1 MNIEE
6 LNDITYEKG
15 EDGICT
21 ITINRPERRNAFTHV
36 TFLEIETALE
46 DMEEDEDAQVLIIKG
61 SKEGNAFSSG
71 GFFDIKALS
80 SISPEIRKELDLT
93 DIAQKKLSMKLWDFS
108 KPVIAAINGLAIGAG
123 ITLPL
128 IGADLIYM
136 AKNAWLGFYFV
147 KRAVIPEFSISF
159 LLPFYVGFQ
168 KAKEILYFGDKITA
182 DEALDLGLVNDVLP
196 GDELLEHCRNR
207 AKQLIPPHSPTLSIR
222 MMKRII
228 HNPFRK
234 FLSTTLDLEN
244 EGNQAA
250 FKTADFRES
259 TRALKE
265 KREPQF
271 KGKDNRAVRK
281 FLEGFLKE
289 D

>member
-1 MNIEE
+1 MNIED
-6 LNDITYEKG
+6 LNDIVYEKG

-46 DMEEDEDAQVLIIKG
+46 DMEQDDDAQVLIMKG
-61 SKEGNAFSSG
+61 SDEGNAFSSG

-108 KPVIAAINGLAIGAG
+108 KPIIAAINGLAIGAG

-136 AKNAWLGFYFV
+136 AKDAWLGFYFV
-147 KRAVIPEFSISF
+147 RRAVVPEFSISF

-168 KAKEILYFGDKITA
+168 RAKEILYYGDKITA
-182 DEALDLGLVNDVLP
+182 EEALNLGFVNGVVP
-196 GDELLEHCRNR
+196 GDNLIAHCRNK
-207 AKQLIPPHSPTLSIR
+207 AKQLMPPNSPTLSIR
-222 MMKRII
+222 MMKKIM

-234 FLSTTLDLEN
+234 YLADTLDLEN

-265 KREPQF
+265 KRDPEF

-281 FLEGFLKE
+281 FLQDFLK
-289 D
+289 